1 MIKKLL
7 IANRGEIAIRIARAA
22 SDMGIKTVGICSQ
35 DDQAALHNRR
45 VDTAVVLEGTGAAA
59 YLDGP
64 QIIQTAIKHQCDG
77 IHPGYGF
84 LSENADFARLC
95 GKHKITF
102 VGPTPAHLS
111 LFGDKSQARLL
122 AESCG
127 VPIIKGTNGDTDLAA
142 AQVFFQQ
149 LPPGAQ
155 MLIKARAG
163 GGGRGMRIV
172 ETIEQ
177 LPKLLERCQSEAKAA
192 FGDASVYVEQLVPRA
207 RHIEIQIIGDGENI
221 CHLWERECST
231 QRNHQKVIELAP
243 APGLDP
249 IMRQSLIDAAV
260 TMAASA
266 DYLSLGTFEFLLDR
280 DNPNQFYFIEA
291 NPRLQVEHTVTEA
304 VTGVDLV
311 QTQLHLANG
320 ETLATLGLLDSDR
333 PLPRGFA
340 IQARIN
346 MESLSLK
353 TPANPRFKPTGGTL
367 AVFEPPTG
375 PGIRVDSFGYAGYQT
390 STRFDSL
397 LAKLIVHSGSPEF
410 VDCARKTYRAL
421 TEFRIEGFD
430 TNIPFLMNLVQS
442 EAFKTNDIYTR
453 FVDENLPALAIQ
465 TEHEALYFSS
475 IHSASA
481 ASVET
486 ADSHK
491 LAGSK
496 LTSRDPLAVLNHGKS
511 TPELVIEIQAEQR
524 QGPIGTTAVNAPVQG
539 TVIELSVEQGS
550 TVYVGQQLAIMEAMK
565 MEHVITAPISGIIKL
580 LACSEGDAVFD
591 GHQLL
596 FIEPGDVVN
605 AEAEVAVA
613 FDPDHIRPDL
623 AESIARHAL
632 GLDSARPEA
641 VAKRHGTGHRTVREN
656 LKDLYDPDTFVEYG
670 ALTIAA
676 QRRRR
681 KVDDLMR
688 NTPADGMVTGI
699 GSVNG
704 DLFPT
709 QETQCILMSYDYMV
723 LAGTQG
729 GQNHRK
735 KDRMFE
741 LAETLKLPIIL
752 IAEGGGGRPGDTD
765 GLGIAGLD
773 CLAFALF
780 GKLSGLVPRIGITTG
795 RCFAGNAA
803 LLGASDVVI
812 ATKDSNIG
820 MGGPAMIEG
829 GGLGIFTPDEVG
841 PMSVQVSNGVVDI
854 VVEDEAEAM
863 VVAKKYLSYF
873 QGRVDQWE
881 HHDQRPLRAIIPENR
896 LRIYDIRELIETL
909 ADVDSVLELRAGFG
923 LGMITALA
931 RIEGRPVGII
941 ANNPAF
947 LSGAIDSHGA
957 DKAARFM
964 QLCDAFDIPI
974 LSLCDTP
981 GIMVG
986 PEAEKTALVRH
997 AARMFVTGSSITVP
1011 LFTIVL
1017 RKGYGLGAQAMAG
1030 GGFKASIFTVTWP
1043 TGEFGGMGLE
1053 GAVKLGYRKELEAIE
1068 DPDERAAA
1076 FETRVASMYQHGKA
1090 VNYATAFEIDDV
1102 IDPVESRQWILAG
1115 LKSTPA
1121 VVPRHGKKRPFV
1133 DTW

>member
-1 MIKKLL
+1 MKKLL
-7 IANRGEIAIRIARAA
+7 IANRGEIAIRIGQTANELGYSTIAVFPEDDA
-22 SDMGIKTVGICSQ
+22 NSLHVQQSDESIQIPGVGAQ
-35 DDQAALHNRR
+35 
-45 VDTAVVLEGTGAAA
+45 A
-59 YLDGP
+59 YLNIEE
-64 QIIQTAIKHQCDG
+64 IINAAKICAADAV
-77 IHPGYGF
+77 HPGYGF
-84 LSENADFARLC
+84 LSENPNFAKAC
-95 GKHKITF
+95 DDAGINF
-102 VGPTPAHLS
+102 VGPTADQLS
-111 LFGDKSQARLL
+111 IFGNKAGARAL
-122 AESCG
+122 AAELG
-127 VPIIKGTNGDTDLAA
+127 IPLVPGTNEDTSLAA
-142 AQVFFQQ
+142 VIGFNDQHPDKGVV
-149 LPPGAQ
+149 
-155 MLIKARAG
+155 IKAISG

-172 ETIEQ
+172 EDRNDIE
-177 LPKLLERCQSEAKAA
+177 KSYERCKSEANLA
-192 FGDASVYVEQLVPRA
+192 FGDDRVYVELLIQRA
-207 RHIEIQIIGDGENI
+207 RHIEVQILGDGAGGVT
-221 CHLWERECST
+221 HLWERDCST
-231 QRNHQKVIELAP
+231 QRQNQKIVEVAP
-243 APGLDP
+243 SPNMPDSTRTALL
-249 IMRQSLIDAAV
+249 QASV
-260 TMAASA
+260 NMASHAS
-266 DYLSLGTFEFLLDR
+266 YRGVGTFEFLVNADQP
-280 DNPNQFYFIEA
+280 DEFFFIEA
-291 NPRLQVEHTVTEA
+291 NARLQVEHTVTEA
-304 VTGVDLV
+304 ITGLDLV
-311 QTQLHLANG
+311 ALQLQIAAG
-320 ETLATLGLLDSDR
+320 KTLDELGLNE
-333 PLPRGFA
+333 PPVTKGYA
-340 IQARIN
+340 IQCRIN
-346 MESLSLK
+346 ME
-353 TPANPRFKPTGGTL
+353 TPGKKGMFKPTGGTINI
-367 AVFEPPTG
+367 FEPPSG
-375 PGIRVDSFGYAGYQT
+375 PGIRVDTFGYAGYKT
-390 STRFDSL
+390 STRYDSL
-397 LAKLIVHSGSPEF
+397 LAKLIVHSQSDDF
-410 VDCARKTYRAL
+410 SVCAEKTVRAL
-421 TEFRIEGFD
+421 RQFRLEGFKV
-430 TNIPFLMNLVQS
+430 NLPFLQALVGSQDFLRATLTTRYIDLNLASLVS
-442 EAFKTNDIYTR
+442 E
-453 FVDENLPALAIQ
+453 ENGD
-465 TEHEALYFSS
+465 
-475 IHSASA
+475 SAPGKA
-481 ASVET
+481 G
-486 ADSHK
+486 
-491 LAGSK
+491 LAGTK
-496 LTSRDPLAVLNHGKS
+496 LNTKDPLAVLALGKS
-511 TPELVIEIQAEQR
+511 DAPSQAQEVTTLSAAID
-524 QGPIGTTAVNAPVQG
+524 GPTGTTAVPAPLQG
-539 TVIELSVEQGS
+539 TIITLLVSEGDLVFSGQELAV
-550 TVYVGQQLAIMEAMK
+550 MDAMK
-565 MEHVITAPISGIIKL
+565 MEHVIQAPVSGEVAMITA
-580 LACSEGDAVFD
+580 EVGDAIVED
-591 GHQLL
+591 HPIL
-596 FIEPGDVVN
+596 FI
-605 AEAEVAVA
+605 AEQEGIEGETQQTAEQ
-613 FDPDHIRPDL
+613 DLDYIRPDL
-623 AESIARHAL
+623 AEAMTRH
-632 GLDSARPEA
+632 GYKLDQNRETA
-641 VAKRHGTGHRTVREN
+641 VAKRRKTKHRTVREN
-656 LKDLYDPDTFVEYG
+656 VDDICDPGTFIEYG
-670 ALTIAA
+670 SLAIAA

-681 KVDDLMR
+681 TVQDLME
-688 NTPADGMVTGI
+688 NTPGDGMVTGI

-773 CLAFALF
+773 CLAFALY

-881 HHDQRPLRAIIPENR
+881 RHDQRSLRAIIPENR
-896 LRIYDIRELIETL
+896 LRIYDIRQLIETL

-1068 DPDERAAA
+1068 DPEERAAA

-1121 VVPRHGKKRPFV
+1121 VVPRHGKKRPFI